1 MALSTSVGRAVQIR
15 DALRRDGRLAQRYGD
30 LKRRLAERSGH
41 DREAYTEGKAE
52 FVASVL
58 GKA

>member
-1 MALSTSVGRAVQIR
+1 MQ
-15 DALRRDGRLAQRYGD
+15 LRRDGRLAQRYED
-30 LKRRLAERSGH
+30 LKRRLAEQSGH

-58 GKA
+58 GTRDHFGPSR